1 MMRVGIT
8 GGRGMMDES
17 DLARVC
23 LAASCDHKQITDAA
37 SIEAWVKHQ
46 TQNGNMRRSEV
57 RAALAIMSAICR
69 THEARHNTADA
80 IARYLGDPF
89 GTLEYTREG

>member
-1 MMRVGIT
+1 MI
-8 GGRGMMDES
+8 DES
-17 DLARVC
+17 DLEKACMV
-23 LAASCDHKQITDAA
+23 ASCDYKQITDTA

-46 TQNGNMRRSEV
+46 IENRKMRQSEV
-57 RAALAIMSAICR
+57 RAALAIMSAIYR

-89 GTLEYTREG
+89 RALGWERQS